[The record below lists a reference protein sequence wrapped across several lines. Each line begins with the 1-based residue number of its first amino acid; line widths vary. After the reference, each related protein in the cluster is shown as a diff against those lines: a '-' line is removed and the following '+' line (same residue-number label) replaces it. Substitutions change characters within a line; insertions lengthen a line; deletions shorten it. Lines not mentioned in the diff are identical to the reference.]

1 VKTLARFPDVI
12 KMMSAYLDW
21 TTVLGDVEVNQ
32 PQTSPRSSKTFAKA
46 EAAGTEDKM
55 KAISHFLRITVLG
68 GILFLTPIVVLV
80 FILDKAFDFARRAL
94 KPVTAIIPDRLV
106 SGAPTEAILA
116 IVLIALLCF
125 LAGLFARTRP
135 AQRIVSELESS
146 VLSKVPAYEYLKQ
159 AGASVMGLGEMADH
173 PVVFAQLGGAWRI
186 AVQTGVAGDGLVAVF
201 VPNSPNPMSGSVFLV
216 AADSVR
222 PASVPLAAAIACLRR
237 CGAGSEVFLS
247 ELAPRAPTT

>member
-1 VKTLARFPDVI
+1 
-12 KMMSAYLDW
+12 
-21 TTVLGDVEVNQ
+21 
-32 PQTSPRSSKTFAKA
+32 
-46 EAAGTEDKM
+46 M

-68 GILFLTPIVVLV
+68 GVLFLTPIVVLV

-135 AQRIVSELESS
+135 AQRIVAELESS
-146 VLSKVPAYEYLKQ
+146 VLSKVPAYDYLKQ
-159 AGASVMGLGEMADH
+159 AGASVMGLGEIADH
-173 PVVFAQLGGAWRI
+173 PVVLARLGGAWRI
-186 AVQTGVAGDGLVAVF
+186 GVQTDVVGGGLVAVF

-216 AADSVR
+216 AADNVR
-222 PASVPLAAAIACLRR
+222 AASVPLAAAIGCLRR
-237 CGAGSEVFLS
+237 CGAGSEAFLS
-247 ELAPRAPTT
+247 ELAPSVPTASE

>member
-1 VKTLARFPDVI
+1 
-12 KMMSAYLDW
+12 
-21 TTVLGDVEVNQ
+21 
-32 PQTSPRSSKTFAKA
+32 
-46 EAAGTEDKM
+46 M
-55 KAISHFLRITVLG
+55 KAVSHFLRITVLG
-68 GILFLTPIVVLV
+68 GVLFLTPIVVLV
-80 FILDKAFDFARRAL
+80 FILDKAFDLARRAL

-135 AQRIVSELESS
+135 AQRIVAELESS

-159 AGASVMGLGEMADH
+159 AGASVMGLGETADH

-186 AVQTGVAGDGLVAVF
+186 AVQTGVVGGGLIAVF
-201 VPNSPNPMSGSVFLV
+201 VPNSPNPMSGSVFLL

-222 PASVPLAAAIACLRR
+222 PASVPLAAAMACLRR
-237 CGAGSEVFLS
+237 CGAGSEVFQS
-247 ELAPRAPTT
+247 ELTPNVPQAGE

>member
-1 VKTLARFPDVI
+1 
-12 KMMSAYLDW
+12 
-21 TTVLGDVEVNQ
+21 
-32 PQTSPRSSKTFAKA
+32 
-46 EAAGTEDKM
+46 M

-68 GILFLTPIVVLV
+68 GVLFLAPIVVLA

-106 SGAPTEAILA
+106 SGVTAEAIMA
-116 IVLIALLCF
+116 IVLIAILCF

-135 AQRIVSELESS
+135 AQQIMAELESS

-173 PVVFAQLGGAWRI
+173 PVVLAQLGGAWRI
-186 AVQTGVAGDGLVAVF
+186 GVQTDVVGGGLVAVF
-201 VPNSPNPMSGSVFLV
+201 IPNSPNPMSGSVFLV

-222 PASVPLAAAIACLRR
+222 PAGVPLAAAIGCLRR
-237 CGAGSEVFLS
+237 CGAGSEAFLS
-247 ELAPRAPTT
+247 EIAPSVRTVRG

>member
-1 VKTLARFPDVI
+1 
-12 KMMSAYLDW
+12 
-21 TTVLGDVEVNQ
+21 
-32 PQTSPRSSKTFAKA
+32 
-46 EAAGTEDKM
+46 M

-68 GILFLTPIVVLV
+68 GVLFLTPIVVLV

-106 SGAPTEAILA
+106 SGVTTEAIMA
-116 IVLIALLCF
+116 IVLIAILCF

-135 AQRIVSELESS
+135 AQRIMAELESS

-173 PVVFAQLGGAWRI
+173 PVVLAQLGGAWRI
-186 AVQTGVAGDGLVAVF
+186 GVQTDVVGGLVAVF

-216 AADSVR
+216 AADSVH
-222 PASVPLAAAIACLRR
+222 PASVPLSAAIGCLRR
-237 CGAGSEVFLS
+237 CGAGSEAFLS
-247 ELAPRAPTT
+247 EFTPSVRTG

>member
-1 VKTLARFPDVI
+1 
-12 KMMSAYLDW
+12 
-21 TTVLGDVEVNQ
+21 
-32 PQTSPRSSKTFAKA
+32 
-46 EAAGTEDKM
+46 M

-68 GILFLTPIVVLV
+68 GVLFLAPIVVLA

-106 SGAPTEAILA
+106 SGVTAEAIMA
-116 IVLIALLCF
+116 IVLIAILCF

-135 AQRIVSELESS
+135 AQQIMAELESS

-173 PVVFAQLGGAWRI
+173 PVVLAQLGGAWRI
-186 AVQTGVAGDGLVAVF
+186 GVQTDVVGGGLVAVF
-201 VPNSPNPMSGSVFLV
+201 IPNSPNPMSGSVFLV

-222 PASVPLAAAIACLRR
+222 PASVPLAAAIGCLRR
-237 CGAGSEVFLS
+237 CGAGSEAFLS
-247 ELAPRAPTT
+247 EIAPSVRTVRG

>member
-1 VKTLARFPDVI
+1 
-12 KMMSAYLDW
+12 
-21 TTVLGDVEVNQ
+21 
-32 PQTSPRSSKTFAKA
+32 
-46 EAAGTEDKM
+46 M
-55 KAISHFLRITVLG
+55 KAVSHFLRITVLG
-68 GILFLTPIVVLV
+68 GVLFLTPIVVLV
-80 FILDKAFDFARRAL
+80 FILDKAFELARRAL

-135 AQRIVSELESS
+135 AQRIVAELESS

-159 AGASVMGLGEMADH
+159 AGASVMGLGETADH

-186 AVQTGVAGDGLVAVF
+186 AVQTGVVGGGLIAVF

-222 PASVPLAAAIACLRR
+222 PASVPLAAAMACLRR
-237 CGAGSEVFLS
+237 CGAGSEVFQS
-247 ELAPRAPTT
+247 ELTPNVPQAGE